1 MLVMLMLLVV
11 LEGERSEVMEV
22 RDLVEGWVDMA
33 LNGIIMRYERYGA
46 SIHGVGLEY
55 PSNNTSR

>member
-11 LEGERSEVMEV
+11 GGERTEVMEV

-33 LNGIIMRYERYGA
+33 LSGIIMRYERYGA
-46 SIHGVGLEY
+46 SIHGVSLEY
-55 PSNNTSR
+55 PSNNISR